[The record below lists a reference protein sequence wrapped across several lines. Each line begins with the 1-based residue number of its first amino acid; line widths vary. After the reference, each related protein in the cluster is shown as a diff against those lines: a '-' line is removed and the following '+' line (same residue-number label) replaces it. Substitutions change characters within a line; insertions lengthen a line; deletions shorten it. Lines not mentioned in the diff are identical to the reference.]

1 MQLTRGLNARF
12 ILFILIAL
20 FTGLGIGY
28 FLGIRNSQLPSMEV
42 VSSSVTPSSDP
53 APLSTVAPPLET
65 ALPVEATDAGSL
77 NVGIGIMGD
86 SNSDEYRAN
95 DARGGEFS
103 DTTLNWMEQLVLNR
117 HLNFGEWG
125 KWSEP
130 RRTGYEYNW
139 ARTGATAASLI
150 EEGQHTGLAQQV
162 EDGNVSIVFLWI
174 GDNDFHLTNG
184 TYDEIY
190 DGSLSEA
197 EIELKI
203 NRFVDDVT
211 TAVDTV
217 LAAGD
222 VQMVIVT
229 VLDQGLA
236 PEAAQRF
243 PKPEGRQRVT
253 DAINTVNDRL
263 KQLAE
268 SRNIAVADM
277 TGVSSQI
284 FRQID
289 TEGFLDV
296 GGEKITI
303 LQKGDDPHFSRLDDK
318 QGHAGTVVSGL
329 LANFLFVEPLNNSY
343 GLEITP
349 LSEEEILKDAG
360 LR

>member
-1 MQLTRGLNARF
+1 MQSTRGVNARL

-28 FLGIRNSQLPSMEV
+28 FLGIRNSQLPSIEV
-42 VSSSVTPSSDP
+42 VSSSIPPSSEAVP
-53 APLSTVAPPLET
+53 VSTVAAPVET
-65 ALPVEATDAGSL
+65 AVPVEAIESGSL

-95 DARGGEFS
+95 DSRGGLYA
-103 DTTLNWMEQLVLNR
+103 DNTLNWMEQLVLNR
-117 HLNFGEWG
+117 HLNFGPWG

-139 ARTGATAASLI
+139 ARTGATASSLI
-150 EEGQHTGLAQQV
+150 ESGQHTGLAQQV
-162 EDGNVSIVFLWI
+162 ADGKVSIVFLWI

-184 TYDEIY
+184 TYEEIY
-190 DGSLSEA
+190 DGTLSGA

-203 NRFVDDVT
+203 DRFVDDVT

-217 LAAGD
+217 LGAGN

-236 PEAAQRF
+236 PEAAKRF
-243 PKPEGRQRVT
+243 PAPEGRQRVT
-253 DAINTVNDRL
+253 DAINTVNQRL

-277 TGVSSQI
+277 SAVSTQI

-289 TEGFLDV
+289 AKGFLDV

-303 LQKGDDPHFSRLDDK
+303 LKKGDDPHFSRLDDK

-329 LANFLFVEPLNNSY
+329 LANFLFVEPLNSSY